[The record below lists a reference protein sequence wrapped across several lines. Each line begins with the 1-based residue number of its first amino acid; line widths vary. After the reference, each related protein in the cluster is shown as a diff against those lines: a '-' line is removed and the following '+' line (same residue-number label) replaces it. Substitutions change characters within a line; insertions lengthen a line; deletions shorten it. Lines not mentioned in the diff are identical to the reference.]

1 MTALAP
7 CGANNVLISIQAKNE
22 GLSSEQER
30 GFNSFKKYCY
40 EMEES
45 FEFPMDLTLYTN

>member
-1 MTALAP
+1 MTTLAP

-22 GLSSEQER
+22 GLSSEQEK
-30 GFNSFKKYCY
+30 GFYSFKEYCY